1 MQVIGMAQC
10 VKYSLNNWNSIS
22 NNNYFCN
29 VLDVNSLA
37 YLISNGKEFS
47 FSRGDIYG
55 MINGFGN

>member
-1 MQVIGMAQC
+1 MAQY
-10 VKYSLNNWNSIS
+10 VKYSLDNWNSIS